1 MGDLLASLRDRFGF
15 QVFRPGQEEAIGAL
29 LAGQHTVVVM
39 STGAGKSLIYQLA
52 GLHRPGLTLV
62 ISPLIALMKDQ
73 VDGLTRRGIP
83 AAYINSTLA
92 ADEQAD
98 RLAGLNRGAYRLI
111 YVSPERLCNVAFG
124 EALRRTIVGL
134 LAVDEAHC
142 ISQWGHDFRPD
153 YLHIATTRHAL
164 GEPLTIALTATA
176 TPQVQAD
183 IVRLLG
189 LPSAHHIV
197 TGFNRPNL
205 AFEVRYTV
213 EPAGGTHLGRS
224 GLPGQPARPARCAT
238 GALHTRGAEAGGR
251 GGRGDHRHA

>member
-1 MGDLLASLRDRFGF
+1 MSDLVASLRDRFGF
-15 QVFRPGQEEAIGAL
+15 QAFRPGQEEAIHAL

-39 STGAGKSLIYQLA
+39 PTGAGKSLIYQLA

-83 AAYINSTLA
+83 AAYINSTLT
-92 ADEQAD
+92 ADEQTA
-98 RLAGLNRGAYRLI
+98 RLDALSRGAYRLVYI
-111 YVSPERLCNVAFG
+111 SPERLRNVAFG
-124 EALRRTIVGL
+124 EALRRTKIGL

-153 YLHIATTRHAL
+153 YLHIAAARNTL
-164 GEPLTIALTATA
+164 GEPLTVALTATA
-176 TPQVQAD
+176 TPRVQAD

-189 LPSAHHIV
+189 LPSAHHLV

-205 AFEVRYTV
+205 AFEVRYT
-213 EPAGGTHLGRS
+213 
-224 GLPGQPARPARCAT
+224 
-238 GALHTRGAEAGGR
+238 
-251 GGRGDHRHA
+251 